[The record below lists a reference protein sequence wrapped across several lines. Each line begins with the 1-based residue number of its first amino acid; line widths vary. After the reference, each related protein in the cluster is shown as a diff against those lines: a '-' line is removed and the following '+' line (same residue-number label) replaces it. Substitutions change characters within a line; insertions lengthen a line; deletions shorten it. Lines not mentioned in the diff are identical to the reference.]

1 MPTASPPKPS
11 RKNSSKR
18 VARSPSPIITL
29 LTDFGTQDPFVGIMK
44 GVILGICPEAT
55 VVDLC
60 HDLTPFEIPEAGFT
74 LCQSFRYFPA
84 GSIHVVVV
92 DPGVGSDR
100 RPLLVEAFGHRF
112 IGPDNGLFTMLFR
125 DAKSTGA
132 KTPYK
137 VRAITNP
144 KVTLPEVSNTFHGRD
159 VFAPAAAHL
168 AAGRKVSSFGPRVE
182 DAVRQEW
189 DLPVRT
195 GKRFWSGSVF
205 KVDRFGN
212 LITNFASSAFP
223 LVPGTF
229 ELQAGMERISQSCG
243 CYADAKPGEL
253 VLIAG
258 SSGYWEIALNQS
270 SAAKKLGLV
279 AGSPLELAI
288 FG

>member
-1 MPTASPPKPS
+1 MPTASLPKPS
-11 RKNSSKR
+11 RKKPSEHPS
-18 VARSPSPIITL
+18 RSPAPIITL
-29 LTDFGTQDPFVGIMK
+29 LTDFGMQDPFVGIMK

-60 HDLTPFEIPEAGFT
+60 HGLTPFEIPEAGFT
-74 LCQSFRYFPA
+74 LCQSFRYFPS
-84 GSIHVVVV
+84 GTIHVVVV

-112 IGPDNGLFTMLFR
+112 IGPDNGLFTMLLR
-125 DAKSTGA
+125 EAKSTGA

-137 VRAITNP
+137 ARAITNP

-168 AAGRKVSSFGPRVE
+168 AAGRKPSKFGPRVE
-182 DAVRQEW
+182 DVLRQEW
-189 DLPVRT
+189 DVPVRT

-212 LITNFASSAFP
+212 LITNFASSEFP

-270 SAAKKLGLV
+270 SAARKLGLV

-288 FG
+288 FA